1 MLQTR
6 GDSWEND
13 GGGSDDG
20 DAYDAHLFRIAIYM
34 RNTRFLIRIT

>member
-6 GDSWEND
+6 RAAWEN
-13 GGGSDDG
+13 GGEGSDDG
-20 DAYDAHLFRIAIYM
+20 DAYDTHLFRLAIYM